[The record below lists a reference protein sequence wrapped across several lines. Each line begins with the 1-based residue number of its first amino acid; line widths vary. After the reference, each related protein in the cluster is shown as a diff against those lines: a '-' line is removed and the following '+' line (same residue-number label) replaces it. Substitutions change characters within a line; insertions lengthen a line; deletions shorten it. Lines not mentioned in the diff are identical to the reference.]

1 VDVFFV
7 ITNGFVV
14 FRRIVSGTVFGRI
27 VSGTV
32 FRGVVIVVAVVF
44 VFVFVVVGHRVMIV
58 LYTIA

>member
-7 ITNGFVV
+7 RTNGFVV
-14 FRRIVSGTVFGRI
+14 FRWIVSGTVFGRI

-32 FRGVVIVVAVVF
+32 FRGVVLVVAV

-58 LYTIA
+58 LYTIS